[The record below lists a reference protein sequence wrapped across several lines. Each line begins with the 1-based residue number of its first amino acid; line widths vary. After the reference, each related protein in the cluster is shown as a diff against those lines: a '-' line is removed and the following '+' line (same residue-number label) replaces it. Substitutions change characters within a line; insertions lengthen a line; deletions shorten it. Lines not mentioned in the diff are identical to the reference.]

1 MAGQIIKRGDNT
13 WLVRIFIG
21 RDSEGKRTYL
31 NKTIHGTKKDAQA
44 FVREKER
51 SRDLGLPLESLNI
64 TFNEYLNQWLK
75 FSQQHVREYS
85 HFWYG
90 QLLGNYVRP
99 TLGTR
104 RLGELQPL
112 DFQSLYDNLLE
123 RGLSGRTVRHVHAR
137 LVTALNQAVRWPMI
151 QQNPAALIKAP
162 KIVKREMHF
171 LTPEEAARF
180 LAESEEGQYGVM
192 LRLALATGLR
202 PEEYLGLQWKE
213 LELDRT
219 DRGVVHVRRVVHQLS
234 RGGGWKWGDVK
245 SPSSRRDVYF
255 PLTLVRELKKHRI
268 QQQELRLR
276 MGKEY
281 EDHNLVFATKFGT
294 PIHRRFV
301 TTYHFKPTLKR
312 AKLPQTIRLYD
323 LRHSYV
329 TLSLISGVKPKV
341 VSQQAGHSSVAF
353 TLDNYAHVIP
363 EEREGA
369 SDKLERLLFST
380 LGTQ

>member
-13 WLVRIFIG
+13 WLVRIFLG
-21 RDSEGKRTYL
+21 RDTKGKRTYL

-64 TFNEYLNQWLK
+64 TFNEYLNRWLK

-90 QLLGNYVRP
+90 QLLESYVRP
-99 TLGTR
+99 SLGTR

-112 DFQSLYDNLLE
+112 DFQALYDHLLE

-137 LVTALNQAVRWPMI
+137 IVTSLNQAVRWRML
-151 QQNPAALIKAP
+151 QQNPASLIKAP
-162 KIVKREMHF
+162 KIIKREMHF
-171 LTPEEAARF
+171 LKPEEAVRF
-180 LAESEEGQYGVM
+180 LSETEEGQYGVL
-192 LRLALATGLR
+192 LRFALATGLR

-213 LELDRT
+213 LALERT
-219 DRGVVHVRRVVHQLS
+219 DRGVVHVRRVVHQIS
-234 RGGGWKWGDVK
+234 RGGGWTWGDVK

-268 QQQELRLR
+268 QQHELRLR
-276 MGKEY
+276 MGSDY
-281 EDHNLVFATKFGT
+281 EDHDLVFATKFGT
-294 PIHRRFV
+294 PIHRKFV
-301 TTYHFKPTLKR
+301 TIYHFKPTLKR
-312 AKLPQTIRLYD
+312 AELPHTIRLYD

-329 TLSLISGVKPKV
+329 TLSLISGVNPKV

-369 SDKLERLLFST
+369 SDKLESLLFKT
-380 LGTQ
+380 GAK

>member
-1 MAGQIIKRGDNT
+1 MPGQIIKRGDNT
-13 WLVRIFIG
+13 WLVRIFLG
-21 RDSEGKRTYL
+21 RDTKGKRTYL
-31 NKTIHGTKKDAQA
+31 NKTIHGTKKDAQT
-44 FVREKER
+44 FIREKER
-51 SRDLGLPLESLNI
+51 ARDFGLPLESLNI
-64 TFNEYLNQWLK
+64 TFNEYLDRWLK
-75 FSQQHVREYS
+75 FSEQHVREYS
-85 HFWYG
+85 HFWYK
-90 QLLGNYVRP
+90 QLLESYVRP

-104 RLGELQPL
+104 RLAELQPL
-112 DFQSLYDNLLE
+112 DFQSLYDYLLE

-137 LVTALNQAVRWPMI
+137 IVTALNQAVRWRMI
-151 QQNPAALIKAP
+151 QQNHASLIKPP

-180 LAESEEGQYGVM
+180 LVKTEQGQYGTM
-192 LRLALATGLR
+192 LRFALATGLR

-219 DRGVVHVRRVVHQLS
+219 DRGVVHIRRVVHQLS
-234 RGGGWKWGDVK
+234 RGGGWMWGDVK

-255 PLTLVRELKKHRI
+255 PLTLVHELKKHRI

-294 PIHRRFV
+294 PIHRKFV

-312 AKLPQTIRLYD
+312 AELPHTIRLYD

-369 SDKLERLLFST
+369 SDKLESLLFNT
-380 LGTQ
+380 GA

>member
-13 WLVRIFIG
+13 WLVRIFLG
-21 RDSEGKRTYL
+21 RDSEGKRAYL
-31 NKTIHGTKKDAQA
+31 NKTVHGTKKVAQA

-51 SRDLGLPLESLNI
+51 TRDLGLPLESLNI
-64 TFNEYLNQWLK
+64 TFNEYLNRWLK

-85 HFWYG
+85 HYWYK
-90 QLLGNYVRP
+90 QLLKNYVRP

-104 RLGELQPL
+104 RLSELQPL
-112 DFQSLYDNLLE
+112 DFQSLYDHLLE

-137 LVTALNQAVRWPMI
+137 IVTALNQAMRWRMI
-151 QQNPAALIKAP
+151 QQNPASLIKAP
-162 KIVKREMHF
+162 KIIKKEMHF

-180 LAESEEGQYGVM
+180 LAATEEGQYGVL
-192 LRLALATGLR
+192 LRFALATGLR

-219 DRGVVHVRRVVHQLS
+219 DRGVMRVRRVVHQLS
-234 RGGGWKWGDVK
+234 LGGGWKWGDVK
-245 SPSSRRDVYF
+245 SLSSRRDVYF
-255 PLTLVRELKKHRI
+255 PLSLARELKKHRI

-276 MGKEY
+276 MGNEY
-281 EDHNLVFATKFGT
+281 EDNNLVFATKFGT
-294 PIHRRFV
+294 PIHRKFV

-312 AKLPQTIRLYD
+312 ANLPQTIRLYD

-329 TLSLISGVKPKV
+329 TLSLISGVAPKV
-341 VSQQAGHSSVAF
+341 VSQQAGHSRVAF
-353 TLDNYAHVIP
+353 TLDHYAHVMP

-369 SDKLERLLFST
+369 SDKLERLLFS
-380 LGTQ
+380 GTH